1 MLTKSKN
8 RILTLY
14 NKLIP
19 SFWFGLHLLIMSVCT
34 FVVLFNRRILP
45 PVHHSEQILNRDKDS
60 AARIQGEAYHNYKF

>member
-1 MLTKSKN
+1 M
-8 RILTLY
+8 
-14 NKLIP
+14 
-19 SFWFGLHLLIMSVCT
+19 